1 MLERVW
7 RKGSPLTLLVRMS
20 IGTATMENR
29 IEVSKKKKQ
38 NSGHKIL
45 QPHSSAYPEKANWKR
60 HMHPNVPFTTPRH
73 GNNLNVYRR
82 MNKED

>member
-29 IEVSKKKKQ
+29 IEVSKNKTKQ
-38 NSGHKIL
+38 NKTVAIRSCNPTL
-45 QPHSSAYPEKANWKR
+45 QHIQKKLIGKDTCTPMFHSQRQGMEI
-60 HMHPNVPFTTPRH
+60 T
-73 GNNLNVYRR
+73 
-82 MNKED
+82 